1 MCTAQKWKPTGDKP
15 KVLRRVVKKLKL
27 QLEGQ
32 DGIKLLVESKI
43 GSPTASQGSSAQLRR
58 FYTDNYPALDRFDRL
73 WYEMRFVI
81 RPRDWESHFC
91 WSFIHATVVNARSVW
106 CAANDKRVSMID
118 FLKGLVKAYGD
129 SIVNQ

>member
-1 MCTAQKWKPTGDKP
+1 MCTAQKWKPTGDKS
-15 KVLRRVVKKLKL
+15 KVLKRVVKKLKL

-32 DGIKLLVESKI
+32 EGIKLLVESKI
-43 GSPTASQGSSAQLRR
+43 GSATSSRGSSAQLRR

-73 WYEMRFVI
+73 WYEMRFLI

-91 WSFIHATVVNARSVW
+91 WSLIHATVVNARTVW
-106 CAANDKRVSMID
+106 CVANNKRVSMIE

-129 SIVNQ
+129 SVVNQ